1 MEKIEHN
8 QQTIDNNTI
17 ICNKCNTFL
26 HGESLINCVI
36 CKNEFQRKLTVLF
49 DKKKYTLLGKNT
61 VQVDQIPSLPV
72 RSYICKECLS
82 QLQPC
87 ISCVSCHLNVNQH
100 LSKLY
105 KMDENDFSQYI
116 VSQCLPDV
124 NAEEDNKFISLSCH
138 KKLQETNDENAFVP
152 YHVKNNSLTS
162 AANFLKALQDKP
174 KYVCSCCHR
183 MMFYKTV

>member
-1 MEKIEHN
+1 MEQIEHN
-8 QQTIDNNTI
+8 QQTIGNNPI

-61 VQVDQIPSLPV
+61 VQVDQIPSLAV

-82 QLQPC
+82 QLQPN
-87 ISCVSCHLNVNQH
+87 ISCVSCHLNVSQH

-105 KMDENDFSQYI
+105 KMDEYDFSQYI
-116 VSQCLPDV
+116 VS
-124 NAEEDNKFISLSCH
+124 
-138 KKLQETNDENAFVP
+138 
-152 YHVKNNSLTS
+152 
-162 AANFLKALQDKP
+162 
-174 KYVCSCCHR
+174 
-183 MMFYKTV
+183 